1 MILKKYNQIMDKIQV
16 TPQMRERILTN
27 IEKEH
32 FSYKRKK
39 YFLHHTLYRIIFPFA
54 ACLLIAFTII
64 TAFENPTRQKPAA
77 KIPDEN
83 NDELITNFGITETDS
98 AKKLSAMAGFSVN
111 DISYL
116 ADTAEKTYY
125 YYGNNLAEIQYE
137 FSEQNISY
145 RKSQGNG
152 DNSGDYNKYNSIEK
166 IQINSYFVTIKGND
180 NNYSLAIWNNGKY
193 SYSIN
198 LENAIAKK
206 QFINLLKK
214 CIE

>member
-1 MILKKYNQIMDKIQV
+1 MDKIQV

-116 ADTAEKTYY
+116 AD
-125 YYGNNLAEIQYE
+125 IQYE